1 MKVILVVMCTI
12 WAVVKI
18 LYINDISASYYRK
31 IETRLTNFCFIH
43 IFPLALWSGAE
54 PQKQILKKY

>member
-18 LYINDISASYYRK
+18 LYINDISASSSKFEFFLFADDTSLLYK
-31 IETRLTNFCFIH
+31 DKSL
-43 IFPLALWSGAE
+43 S
-54 PQKQILKKY
+54 